1 MGFNLTIET
10 DNAAFEEDN
19 NMEIIRILLKTVS
32 QLHQQTSNYVIASE
46 VIHDSNGNAVGS
58 WHLD

>member
-1 MGFNLTIET
+1 MAFRLAIET
-10 DNAAFEEDN
+10 DNAAFDEDN

-32 QLHQQTSNYVIASE
+32 QLSQREHLHAAAEITY
-46 VIHDSNGNAVGS
+46 DSNGNAVGS